1 MDRQVLGKLT
11 AVTAGKAG
19 AAVFSVCQ
27 PLSWFVKNRRNSIR

>member
-11 AVTAGKAG
+11 AVTASKAG

-27 PLSWFVKNRRNSIR
+27 PLSRFVKNRRNSIR

>member
-19 AAVFSVCQ
+19 AAVCQ
-27 PLSWFVKNRRNSIR
+27 PLSRFVKNRRNSIR

>member
-19 AAVFSVCQ
+19 AAVLSVCQ
-27 PLSWFVKNRRNSIR
+27 PLSRFVTHRRNTIR